1 MPEKDKSPSE
11 NSFDD
16 LLDNVLDG
24 PTQVVGKALNK
35 LNLKPKKDG
44 GSGYPLIYCIDS
56 NNLKLEK
63 AEKKQGNINSK
74 NNICLGDINR
84 KEEEEEQKEVK
95 KKTKQSQEKRGK
107 NGNNEKRLLPS
118 YFNLEENSESKIKR
132 KRKYK
137 DISNDDSESE
147 PIYDSS
153 ESSSQE
159 AVNTRK
165 VGKKGAKTGTKNN
178 KQNNKR
184 LKKKEKPDNSKL
196 IIQGKRERRKPKYR
210 R

>member
-63 AEKKQGNINSK
+63 AEKKQGNIN
-74 NNICLGDINR
+74 R
-84 KEEEEEQKEVK
+84 KEEEEEQKEMK

-118 YFNLEENSESKIKR
+118 YFNVEENSESKIKR

-137 DISNDDSESE
+137 DISNDNSESE